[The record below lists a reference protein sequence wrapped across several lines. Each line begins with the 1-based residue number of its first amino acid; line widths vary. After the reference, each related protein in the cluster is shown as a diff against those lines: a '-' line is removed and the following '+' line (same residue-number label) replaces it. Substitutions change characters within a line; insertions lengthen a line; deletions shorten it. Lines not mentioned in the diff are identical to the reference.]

1 MLCEVALLNEAKGK
15 KRQFFGTDGVRDIAN
30 QGMMTPDAAMRLGSA
45 YAVFLMENS
54 GDRPK

>member
-1 MLCEVALLNEAKGK
+1 MALLNDAKGK

-45 YAVFLMENS
+45 YAVFLMEN
-54 GDRPK
+54 GVERPK